1 MKIVLPVLSLF
12 LVPALLA
19 GPAASASAAANC
31 VAATPA
37 LEQMTEETLSI
48 VRTDGETIEL
58 TARIADSGWKRAA
71 GFQHICPD
79 AVART
84 IILFRFEKDTQS
96 PFHMRNCHAPLD
108 IAFIDSDGRVVDIQ
122 RMEPYVDSPLFVRQP
137 TYQSRAPFRYAI
149 EMAAGRMSEVGIE
162 IGAKLEIGP

>member
-1 MKIVLPVLSLF
+1 MKTVLPVLPLSLV
-12 LVPALLA
+12 LALFA
-19 GPAASASAAANC
+19 GPAASASATPDC
-31 VAATPA
+31 VSDTPA
-37 LEQMTEETLSI
+37 VEQMTEETLSI
-48 VRTDGETIEL
+48 VRTDGEIIEF

-96 PFHMRNCHAPLD
+96 PFHMRNCQAPLD
-108 IAFIDSDGRVVDIQ
+108 IAFIASDGRIVDIR

-149 EMAAGRMSEVGIE
+149 EMAAGRMSELGIQ
-162 IGAKLEIGP
+162 IGANLKLRQ